1 MSKCQAKV
9 GFLLLRPCGKTVE
22 QNCQF
27 CGKMLCGEHALPV
40 QEGGFSCADCL
51 KERQPE
57 AQAAPVDT
65 RTRYFGTSYV
75 PYYWGDWDD
84 SDRSVFRQDRGSREP
99 STPSTYD
106 S

>member
-27 CGKMLCGEHALPV
+27 CGKMLCAEHALDV
-40 QEGGFSCADCL
+40 EEGGFACADCL
-51 KERQPE
+51 KQRRPQ
-57 AQAAPVDT
+57 AQQTDT
-65 RTRYFGTSYV
+65 RTHYFGTSYV
-75 PYYWGDWDD
+75 PYYWNDWDE
-84 SDRSVFRQDRGSREP
+84 SDRSVFAQDRDFRET

>member
-27 CGKMLCGEHALPV
+27 CGKMLCAEHALDV
-40 QEGGFSCADCL
+40 EEGGFACADCL
-51 KERQPE
+51 KR
-57 AQAAPVDT
+57 AAHRRSDDT
-65 RTRYFGTSYV
+65 RTTTSGPSYV
-75 PYYWGDWDD
+75 PYYWNDWDE
-84 SDRSVFRQDRGSREP
+84 SDRSVFAQDRDFRET